1 MLLPT
6 RSVNQLITN
15 NTLDLKE
22 NVEQPD
28 SGVLLIL
35 LTMVF
40 VIDLVLDFFIAQL
53 VIDLKVELYK
63 FYKDQLVTNFNSLK
77 ICHPKKF
84 IDIVIIT
91 LIL

>member
-22 NVEQPD
+22 SVEQPG

-35 LTMVF
+35 LPMVF
-40 VIDLVLDFFIAQL
+40 VTDLVLDFFIAQL
-53 VIDLKVELYK
+53 VIDFKAELYK
-63 FYKDQLVTNFNSLK
+63 FYKEQLVMNL
-77 ICHPKKF
+77 
-84 IDIVIIT
+84 VV
-91 LIL
+91 

>member
-40 VIDLVLDFFIAQL
+40 VTDLVLNFFIAQL
-53 VIDLKVELYK
+53 VIDLKVEPYK
-63 FYKDQLVTNFNSLK
+63 FYRDQLDTNL
-77 ICHPKKF
+77 
-84 IDIVIIT
+84 IV
-91 LIL
+91 